1 MMARVV
7 ANRQPYV
14 TWYCP
19 LKRPEN
25 WFAVIAKGDE
35 VLSCREMSARYAH
48 AKVKLIEGSDHA
60 LSDFDDHSPEILAFL
75 NRAA

>member
-35 VLSCREMSARYAH
+35 VLCWREMSARYAH
-48 AKVKLIEGSDHA
+48 AKVKLVEGCDHA
-60 LSDFDDHSPEILAFL
+60 LNDFDDHSPEILAFL
-75 NRAA
+75 NLAA